1 MKFSVENITSI
12 FSFLVALLYLL
23 QISFLSKSLNRG
35 FIYFKLY
42 LANLTFIVFF
52 FLLTNLGVSS
62 VAKYLI
68 PFLVCSVLLIAP
80 LIYFYVTSL
89 CSSETIIKPNKH
101 ILPPVIIGAV
111 LLLIVVVNYFSHD
124 KEFKIFIIQ
133 IMTFITLASITGLFI
148 IQNAFY
154 LFKAFK
160 LYNQHQKKIK
170 DVFSYTENVDLKW
183 VRVLLYGYL
192 VFIVLLIIVNVYNS
206 KASDIAF
213 DVLMTIYIIYIGI
226 NAIRQK
232 EIYFATPEQIV
243 NPEYAE
249 DQIQPLSIEEVQPDN
264 DKKEEDNEQKKKLF
278 ESLKQDITLKMEQD
292 KVYRDQD
299 LTIYK
304 LSKLLGTNSKYV
316 STVINTFFEKTFVNF
331 INEYR
336 INEAKENLI
345 SEKYKNYTIEAH
357 GNQVGF
363 KSKSS
368 FNLAFKK
375 MVGITPSEFIKT
387 SH

>member
-12 FSFLVALLYLL
+12 FSFFVGLLYLL

-42 LANLTFIVFF
+42 VANLTFIVFF
-52 FLLTNLGVSS
+52 FLLTDLGFSS

-80 LIYFYVTSL
+80 LIYFYVKSL
-89 CSSETIIKPNKH
+89 CSPEIIIKPYKH
-101 ILPPVIIGAV
+101 ILPPLLIGIV
-111 LLLIVVVNYFSHD
+111 LLIILIINYFSHNKD
-124 KEFKIFIIQ
+124 FKIFIIQ
-133 IMTFITLASITGLFI
+133 IMTFITLASITGFFI

-154 LFKAFK
+154 LYKVYK
-160 LYNQHQKKIK
+160 IYNQHQKKIK
-170 DVFSYTENVDLKW
+170 EVFSYTENVDLKW

-192 VFIVLLIIVNVYNS
+192 VFIVLLIIVNISNS
-206 KASDIAF
+206 NFSDIAF
-213 DVLMTIYIIYIGI
+213 DVLMIIYIVYIGI

-232 EIYFATPEQIV
+232 EIYFINKEQIA
-243 NPEYAE
+243 NTDYTE
-249 DQIQPLSIEEVQPDN
+249 DFTQPLLLEETQEDN
-264 DKKEEDNEQKKKLF
+264 DKKDEDNYLKKKLF
-278 ESLKQDITLKMEQD
+278 DTLKQEITLKMEQD
-292 KVYRDQD
+292 KVFRDQD

-316 STVINTFFEKTFVNF
+316 SIVINTFFEKTFVNF

-336 INEAKENLI
+336 INEAKENLLD
-345 SEKYKNYTIEAH
+345 EKYKNYTIEAH
-357 GNQVGF
+357 GNEVGF

-375 MVGITPSEFIKT
+375 HVGLTPSEFIKT
-387 SH
+387 NS

>member
-12 FSFLVALLYLL
+12 FSFFVGLLYLL

-42 LANLTFIVFF
+42 VANLTFIVFF
-52 FLLTNLGVSS
+52 FLLTDLGFSS
-62 VAKYLI
+62 LAKYLI

-80 LIYFYVTSL
+80 LIYFYVKSL
-89 CSSETIIKPNKH
+89 CSSEIIIKPYKH
-101 ILPPVIIGAV
+101 ILAPLLIGIV
-111 LLLIVVVNYFSHD
+111 LLIILIINYFSHNKD
-124 KEFKIFIIQ
+124 FKIFIIQ
-133 IMTFITLASITGLFI
+133 IMTFITLTSITGLFI

-154 LFKAFK
+154 LYKVYK
-160 LYNQHQKKIK
+160 IYNQHQKKIK
-170 DVFSYTENVDLKW
+170 EVFSYTENVDLKW

-192 VFIVLLIIVNVYNS
+192 VFIVLLIIVNISNS
-206 KASDIAF
+206 NFSDIAF
-213 DVLMTIYIIYIGI
+213 DVLMIIYIIYIGI

-232 EIYFATPEQIV
+232 EIYFINKEQMATTD
-243 NPEYAE
+243 YTE
-249 DQIQPLSIEEVQPDN
+249 DFAQPLLFDENQEDI
-264 DKKEEDNEQKKKLF
+264 DKKDEDNSLKKKLF
-278 ESLKQDITLKMEQD
+278 DTLKQEIALKMEQD

-304 LSKLLGTNSKYV
+304 LSKLLGSNSKYV
-316 STVINTFFEKTFVNF
+316 SIVINTFFEKTFVNF

-336 INEAKENLI
+336 INEAKENLLD
-345 SEKYKNYTIEAH
+345 EKYKNYTIEAH
-357 GNQVGF
+357 GNKVGF

-375 MVGITPSEFIKT
+375 HVGVTPSEFIKT
-387 SH
+387 NS